1 MGILW
6 SDLSPLKTHIFFSVR
21 DPNVHC
27 SLLNLSGSNIKLWK
41 FVLTIVEATLTYFNW
56 RPPAPL
62 WALPQPLNIYDPPSQ
77 KQSTR
82 LSLLST
88 WQTVSSKICPPAT
101 KPFTFNTFINSTLY
115 AFRILHNTW
124 IYISSTNP
132 IRISYHQRIDINEQ
146 CKQQWRK

>member
-6 SDLSPLKTHIFFSVR
+6 SDLSPLKTRIFFSVR
-21 DPNVHC
+21 DPNVL

-56 RPPAPL
+56 IPYAPL

-88 WQTVSSKICPPAT
+88 WQTVSSKICPLAT
-101 KPFTFNTFINSTLY
+101 QPFMPPESCII
-115 AFRILHNTW
+115 RQHNAALPPH
-124 IYISSTNP
+124 YF
-132 IRISYHQRIDINEQ
+132 
-146 CKQQWRK
+146 WRKKWFKIVIIWQYPNNITDTVAQNLCL